1 MAEFSPT
8 VAALIPTMDRPAYVR
23 GAIESACEQTHGRIE
38 VVVVDASSEDDTK
51 EVVNEMRRAY
61 PDRAF
66 TYIHNDAPRGLPAA
80 RNQGA
85 AETDAE
91 YIAFLDDDDRW
102 RPEKIARQVNA
113 FDAGGDSLGLVH
125 TGYEGV
131 DDDGERVLT
140 FAPEYE
146 GSVCPDLLVRNT
158 IGTPSSVMVRRNAF
172 EGVRGFDESLRYCE
186 DWDFYLRI
194 AREYEFDYVQ
204 ELLVERTYHDGAM
217 IEDLAPLFTYRAQV
231 LEKHADILVAYG
243 VRDQAWRR
251 HYRDAGERH
260 LKAGD
265 RAEAKAAYYALLT
278 ERRDL
283 RSAVVY
289 SLLSVL
295 PTGAVRRTVR
305 SLVSFERRLRGMDPR
320 N

>member
-1 MAEFSPT
+1 MEDSSPA
-8 VAALIPTMDRPAYVR
+8 VAALIATMDRPTYVR
-23 GAIESACEQTHGRIE
+23 GAIESACEQTHERIE
-38 VVVVDASSEDDTK
+38 VVVVDSSSDDDTRD
-51 EVVNEMRRAY
+51 VVEEMRQAY

-66 TYIHNDAPRGLPAA
+66 TYIHSDASLPAA

-102 RPEKIARQVNA
+102 RPGKIARQVNA

-131 DDDGERVLT
+131 DEDGECVLT
-140 FAPEYE
+140 FTPEYE
-146 GSVCPDLLVRNT
+146 GSIYPDLLVRNA
-158 IGTPSSVMVRRNAF
+158 IGTPSSVMVRRDAF
-172 EGVRGFDESLRYCE
+172 EDVRGFDESLRYCE

-194 AREYEFDYVQ
+194 AREYEFDYVP

-217 IEDLAPLFTYRAQV
+217 TEDLAPLFTYRARV
-231 LEKHADILVAYG
+231 LEKHADTLVAYG
-243 VRDQAWRR
+243 VRDLAWRR

-260 LKAGD
+260 LKAD
-265 RAEAKAAYYALLT
+265 NRTEARAAYYALLS
-278 ERRDL
+278 EQRDL
-283 RSAVVY
+283 RAVVVY

-295 PTGAVRRTVR
+295 PPGAVLRTVR
-305 SLVSFERRLRGMDPR
+305 SLVSFERRLRGPDPT